1 MAHRL
6 TYFVIIIVK
15 SSLSSAYSQSKLLKL
30 CHKYYNDSPLFFAF
44 AKKKA
49 LAKLSISAVCKSIL
63 FKIVLLRK
71 CFHLAC
77 LDLLCAEP

>member
-6 TYFVIIIVK
+6 TYFVIVIVK

-49 LAKLSISAVCKSIL
+49 FSQNYLFLQFVNQFCSKLC
-63 FKIVLLRK
+63 
-71 CFHLAC
+71 C
-77 LDLLCAEP
+77 